1 MYAVYGDYKTCVQ
14 ELLNNNADITAENSN
29 LDTAYSIAVKRN
41 FHSGNVCVSIGLEIL
56 LIKCLI

>member
-1 MYAVYGDYKTCVQ
+1 MYAVYGDYKNCVQ

-41 FHSGNVCVSIGLEIL
+41 FHSGNVCVCL
-56 LIKCLI
+56 LD